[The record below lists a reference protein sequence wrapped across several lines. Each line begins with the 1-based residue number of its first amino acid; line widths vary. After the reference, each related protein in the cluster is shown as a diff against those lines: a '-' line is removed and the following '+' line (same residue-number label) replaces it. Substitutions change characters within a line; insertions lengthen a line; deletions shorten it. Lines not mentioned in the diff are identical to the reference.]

1 VNWTAT
7 GRAFKQRVSVTIVT
21 HNSASFVD
29 SCLDSV
35 FSGQSGPL
43 EVIVVDN
50 ASGDGTR
57 ERLRRYEPRA
67 RVFYNERNTGFAAG
81 QNQAIAASRGDWVLT
96 LNPDVRLEPHF
107 IDRLVEAGGRD
118 PRVGTVCGKLRRWLP
133 ESDGPA
139 VERIDSTGIYFTPE
153 FRHFDRGWNEPDD
166 GRYDRSEYVFGACA
180 AAALYRREM
189 IRDTALADGF
199 FDPDFFT
206 YREDADV
213 AWRAQLLG
221 WRCLYVPEAVAYH
234 VRRLA
239 PDRRRSAPASL
250 RMHSVK
256 NRFLMRIKNVTW
268 ELYRR
273 HWVRATARDLMVL
286 AGCLL
291 AEPRSLAGFWHL
303 ARALPRALEKRRH
316 LMRRRRVADDDLAQW
331 FADQPVS
338 RPFEEE
344 FDGACR
350 QHVRASRHLA

>member
-1 VNWTAT
+1 MRVNPTRSGEAP
-7 GRAFKQRVSVTIVT
+7 APLVSVTIVT
-21 HNSASFVD
+21 HNSARFVD
-29 SCLDSV
+29 SCLESV
-35 FSGQSGPL
+35 LSGQGVPL
-43 EVIVVDN
+43 EVVVVDN
-50 ASGDGTR
+50 ASTDATR
-57 ERLRRYEPRA
+57 RRLRRYERRA
-67 RVFYNERNTGFAAG
+67 RIFYNERNVGFAAG
-81 QNQAIAASRGDWVLT
+81 QNQAIAASRGEWVLT

-107 IDRLVEAGGRD
+107 IDRLVEAGGWD

-133 ESDGPA
+133 ESDRRG

-166 GRYDRSEYVFGACA
+166 GRYDRREYVFGACA

-189 IRDTALADGF
+189 IRDAALGDGF

-239 PDRRRSAPASL
+239 PGRRRSVPAYL

-273 HWVRATARDLMVL
+273 HWLRATARDLLVL
-286 AGCLL
+286 AGCVIL
-291 AEPRSLAGFWHL
+291 EPRSLAGFWHL
-303 ARALPRALEKRRH
+303 ARVLPQALEKRRD
-316 LMRRRRVADDDLAQW
+316 LMRRRRASGADLLCW
-331 FADQPVS
+331 FAAQPAG
-338 RPFEEE
+338 RPFEVEVCCLE
-344 FDGACR
+344 PAWTPPQR
-350 QHVRASRHLA
+350 R